1 MVVQAI
7 LVGLCSWLCSSG
19 IEFTCWSIQLCSPI
33 IFGPIVG
40 AIMGD
45 MQLGL
50 AIGCATQLVYMG
62 TVMVG
67 GIASVDYSMAGVVA
81 TALAVATKASPE
93 MGVTIA
99 VTFGTFGMFAETAK
113 MTIDS
118 VFVHRADTCAG
129 KGDTRGIF
137 FYNVVCPQIVNFF
150 LYFCT
155 GFIAVLYGSSVL
167 NSVFDAMPEIILHG
181 LEAVGML
188 LPALGI
194 AMLLKVIFKFKFL
207 PYFILGVIA
216 SGYLGLGMI
225 AVSLMGIGCAILY
238 WFNYKDDDN
247 AEIGG

>member
-7 LVGLCSWLCSSG
+7 LVGLCSWLCASG

-81 TALAVATKASPE
+81 TALAVATKSSPE

-99 VTFGTFGMFAETAK
+99 VTFGTFGMVAETTK
-113 MTIDS
+113 MTVCS
-118 VFVHRADTCAG
+118 VFVHRADECAK
-129 KGDTRGIF
+129 KGDIKGIT

-155 GFIAVLYGSSVL
+155 GFVAVMFGADVL
-167 NSVFDAMPEIILHG
+167 NGFFDAVPTIIIHG
-181 LEAVGML
+181 LESVGML

-194 AMLLKVIFKFKFL
+194 AMLLKVIFKFKFI
-207 PYFILGVIA
+207 PYFILGVVA
-216 SGYLGLGMI
+216 SAYLGLGMI
-225 AVSLMGIGCAILY
+225 PVSLMGIGCAIVY
-238 WFNYKDDDN
+238 WFNYRDDE
-247 AEIGG
+247 EIGG